1 MYMNC
6 TFEFKFCL
14 FIWHSRQV
22 YVRFILLYFYIPLY
36 YGISLLFCL
45 SNFLPCRVL
54 VDFVT
59 ISPCIKNFRNQ
70 TEATEKPTYERC
82 VTWMLCVEHASKK
95 VTSYKK
101 TKHSFFQITLSNPQV
116 TSFRIKLYGYI
127 NIL

>member
-1 MYMNC
+1 MYINC

-14 FIWHSRQV
+14 FLWHSRQV
-22 YVRFILLYFYIPLY
+22 FVRFILLYFYIPLY

-82 VTWMLCVEHASKK
+82 VPWMFCVEHTSKK

-101 TKHSFFQITLSNPQV
+101 TNHSFFQITLSNPQV
-116 TSFRIKLYGYI
+116 TSFRIKLYRYI
-127 NIL
+127 IIL